1 MELPKDKYIVLFD
14 GVCNLCHKAVQVIL
28 KSDKS
33 NKFVF
38 ASLQSEIGIKLLNE
52 RQINPE
58 TTDSIVLIKPGEAY
72 FIKSD
77 AALEIAKDLKGL
89 YPVLSLCSV
98 LPVKFRD
105 LIYDLIA
112 KNRYKLFG
120 KKKVCPL
127 PDPSTKDKFL

>member
-1 MELPKDKYIVLFD
+1 MKLPKDKYIVLFD

-28 KSDKS
+28 KNDKS

-38 ASLQSEIGIKLLNE
+38 ASLQSEIGIELLNE

-89 YPVLSLCSV
+89 YPVMSLCSV
-98 LPVKFRD
+98 LPLKLRD
-105 LIYDLIA
+105 LIYDFIA

-120 KKKVCPL
+120 KKEVCPL
-127 PDPSTKDKFL
+127 PDPSTKNKFL